1 MNLVIASSSLL
12 EGNFMCGDMFTN
24 RERRNEPH
32 EDYGNILAEQDENKT
47 NEQTQKEY
55 DEKKRVW

>member
-1 MNLVIASSSLL
+1 
-12 EGNFMCGDMFTN
+12 MCGDMFTN